1 MKMKTHSGICKRQK
15 GAALIITLLILLVMT
30 LIGISGMQTTVL
42 EEKMA
47 GNFKD
52 RNMSLQAA
60 ESALRSA
67 EDYLNTTAIL
77 PTFDGSTHGL
87 YQPSTVEVPRWDDS
101 VINWSDT
108 TNDVIAYAGA
118 LSNISA
124 APAYIIEEMQPVS
137 EAGSSLEVGVAM
149 ENRYYRVTTRAVG
162 GTNTAVV
169 MLQSTYKR

>member
-1 MKMKTHSGICKRQK
+1 MITHTGSCKRQK
-15 GAALIITLLILLVMT
+15 GAALIISLLILLVMT
-30 LIGISGMQTTVL
+30 LIGLSGMQTTVL

-67 EDYLNTTAIL
+67 ENFLNTTTVL
-77 PTFDGSTHGL
+77 PTFDGSVLGL
-87 YQPSTVEVPRWDDS
+87 YQPATGLIPQWDDS
-101 VINWSDT
+101 VIDWSDT

-118 LSNISA
+118 LSNISV
-124 APAYIIEEMQPVS
+124 APAYIIEEMPPIT
-137 EAGSSLEVGVAM
+137 EGGSSLEVGVAI

-162 GTNTAVV
+162 GTDTAVV